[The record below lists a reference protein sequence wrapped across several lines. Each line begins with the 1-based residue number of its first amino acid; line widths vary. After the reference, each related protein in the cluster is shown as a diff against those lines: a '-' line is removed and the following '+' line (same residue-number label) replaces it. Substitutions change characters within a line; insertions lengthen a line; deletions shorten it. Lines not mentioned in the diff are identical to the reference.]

1 MGVFSQRLS
10 AANGNALPVIEALT
24 IASAGMLTALQS
36 AGAAA
41 RVIATP
47 QTPPVQPAATPRV
60 SPSTG
65 SAGVSTD
72 TLSAFTSLL
81 EAPKAI
87 DKGIVREA
95 PVPDPNTTPVIPPP
109 GSPGGDP
116 NVQPK

>member
-1 MGVFSQRLS
+1 MRRWASSVSGSPPPTE
-10 AANGNALPVIEALT
+10 NALPVIEALT

-47 QTPPVQPAATPRV
+47 QTPSVQPAGTPRV
-60 SPSTG
+60 APSTG

-81 EAPKAI
+81 EAEMSLKANAAV
-87 DKGIVREA
+87 VRTSSQMIEA
-95 PVPDPNTTPVIPPP
+95 LYRAVD
-109 GSPGGDP
+109 
-116 NVQPK
+116 

>member
-81 EAPKAI
+81 EAEMSLKANAAV
-87 DKGIVREA
+87 VRTSSQMIEA
-95 PVPDPNTTPVIPPP
+95 LYRAVD
-109 GSPGGDP
+109 
-116 NVQPK
+116 